1 MQAGSTEYFAAKA
14 VFGHELSQEDE
25 AGMSQIDLAAY
36 YEAKL
41 YAGNSLNA
49 VETLKYESA
58 IDNITGKDAISRG
71 LEAYGYKEVLT
82 GGSGSQIKDGNLETG
97 TQDLIKALE
106 QEREQYINSHNKIV
120 GDLNRTQGGTW
131 IEYMYAPGTL
141 SYERAQEYSDW
152 IQNEDNKVLQILKG
166 LYTAATFAP
175 VMAVDGTYD
184 FFCGNA

>member
-1 MQAGSTEYFAAKA
+1 M
-14 VFGHELSQEDE
+14 
-25 AGMSQIDLAAY
+25 
-36 YEAKL
+36 
-41 YAGNSLNA
+41 
-49 VETLKYESA
+49 
-58 IDNITGKDAISRG
+58 
-71 LEAYGYKEVLT
+71 LT

-184 FFCGNA
+184 FFAGTHNYLKDQRDMNLTKERVKEIDEMLKKLREKNNEK